1 MIDRIEQ
8 ILMEINKELDVG
20 DGYNYKGIFFSRDD
34 WRFIYK
40 CLANYQMILLKET
53 NNDEH

>member
-8 ILMEINKELDVG
+8 ILTEISKELDVE
-20 DGYNYKGIFFSRDD
+20 DSYTYKGIFFSRDD

-40 CLANYQMILLKET
+40 CLVNYQMILVKET
-53 NNDEH
+53 NKND

>member
-8 ILMEINKELDVG
+8 ILLEIYKELDVE
-20 DGYNYKGIFFSRDD
+20 DSYTYKGIFFSRDD

-40 CLANYQMILLKET
+40 CLANYQMILVKE
-53 NNDEH
+53 NNKND

>member
-8 ILMEINKELDVG
+8 ILSEINKELDVE
-20 DGYNYKGIFFSRDD
+20 DSYTYKGIFFSRDD

-40 CLANYQMILLKET
+40 CLTNYQMILVKEI
-53 NNDEH
+53 NKND

>member
-8 ILMEINKELDVG
+8 ILVEIDKELNVEDS
-20 DGYNYKGIFFSRDD
+20 YTYKGIFFSRDD

-40 CLANYQMILLKET
+40 CLNNYQMILVKET
-53 NNDEH
+53 NND